1 MKRWIVGPLSAVL
14 LMGAL
19 TVGAAAAPAEDAVGL
34 TWPPPAISSVQNF
47 VDVPEGAYYAPV
59 VNWAVTQG
67 VAGGTGPGRFE
78 PEALCTTAQVVTML
92 WRGVGSPE
100 PLGANPFSDVPA
112 GTYYEKAA
120 VWAYEAGLVS
130 STTFYG
136 EQPCSRGSI
145 VTMLWKLAGKPGLE
159 QDTAPWNLLLVNPW
173 NAIPQNFSVDLAS
186 IEGGRYEIDARCVD
200 ALNRMLA
207 ACRAAGYAPLV
218 CSAYRTQQ
226 IQERLFAQEVS
237 KWMALGLSRTNAE
250 QAAARST
257 ALPGTSEHQLGLAV
271 DIIDLH
277 YTQLDEK
284 QASRPT
290 QKWLMEHCW
299 EYGFILRYPDKKSD
313 VTGIVYEPW
322 HYRYVGL
329 EAARTIREQGLCLEE
344 YVGQMVEYRPAVAW
358 ARQKGVT
365 ASATV
370 DSFAPYSTCTRGQL
384 VTFLY
389 HALAV

>member
-1 MKRWIVGPLSAVL
+1 MKRWIAGPLAAAL

-19 TVGAAAAPAEDAVGL
+19 TVGAAAAPVEDAVDL

-47 VDVPEGAYYAPV
+47 VDVPEGAYYAPAV
-59 VNWAVTQG
+59 DWAVTKG

-130 STTFYG
+130 GTTFDG
-136 EQPCSRGSI
+136 QQPCSRGSI

-159 QDTAPWNLLLVNPW
+159 QDTTPWNLLLVNPW
-173 NAIPQNFSVDLAS
+173 NAIPQNFSVDLTS
-186 IEGGRYEIDARCVD
+186 IEGGRYEIDARCAD
-200 ALNRMLA
+200 ALDRMLA
-207 ACRAAGYAPLV
+207 ACRAAGYSPLV

-226 IQERLFAQEVS
+226 TQEWLFDQEVS

-250 QAAARST
+250 QAAAKST
-257 ALPGTSEHQLGLAV
+257 AVPGTSEHQLGLAA
-271 DIIDLH
+271 DIIDLY

-313 VTGIVYEPW
+313 ETGIIYEPW
-322 HYRYVGL
+322 HYRYVGM
-329 EAARTIREQGLCLEE
+329 EAARTIREQGMCLEE
-344 YVGQMVEYRPAVAW
+344 YVGQMAEYRPAVAW
-358 ARQKGVT
+358 AQEKGVT
-365 ASATV
+365 ASAAV

-389 HALAV
+389 HALA